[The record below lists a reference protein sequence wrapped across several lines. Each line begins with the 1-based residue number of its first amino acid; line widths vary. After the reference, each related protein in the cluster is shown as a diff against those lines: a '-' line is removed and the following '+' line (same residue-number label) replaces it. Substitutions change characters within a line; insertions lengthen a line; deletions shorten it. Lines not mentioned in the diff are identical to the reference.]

1 MTVDYLFCLLVQ
13 VYFVLPRKIYA
24 KLIIEAAQKLS
35 SLQEFA
41 DLSICAATRDCF
53 F

>member
-1 MTVDYLFCLLVQ
+1 MINDSGLPVLPLS
-13 VYFVLPRKIYA
+13 VLPRKIYA